1 MKKAKKLTF
10 SIRTKFI
17 LTLAI
22 IIIFLESCICTI
34 IGIKVYK
41 SSVYQFEQTIE
52 QQINSVKQTIQLFVR
67 NNDALVRILL
77 ENPYVKNADESIHSY
92 VSDVGDVI
100 VKNVEG
106 EGNAKSIN
114 EVFRNTNKM
123 HPEFT
128 VVYLG
133 TKWGGQ
139 ATSREKMKGGYDPRT
154 REWYKKTYADQKNV
168 AITNAYQTAIGGE
181 LVVTFARALTSKQN
195 EFIGSLGVDVS
206 LSELTELIKK
216 MKIGDTGYV
225 MLCQS
230 DGTILA
236 NPKHQETN
244 FKTLKDSKIK
254 ALEEIA
260 DAKTE
265 KLVVNMDG
273 EKWHVHTFTIDN
285 LNWKLVTFI
294 TDAELLSSF
303 YSIFQSMVIAGFAL
317 FIILLLLVI
326 LLFKKISIQF
336 AKLKTIFS
344 KIAKGDISDRLHYN
358 KSDEIGEMISY
369 FNTTMDNMCNMVSGL
384 LSESKEMNE
393 MGQNLS
399 HNMRETTSSVYQIS
413 GNVESVR
420 DQIETQS
427 NCINDVAT
435 STVNIAKTT
444 EELSESIQ
452 MQSASVGRSSSSIEE
467 MVANITS
474 ITNILEQNN
483 ALIKNLYN
491 KTILG
496 KQGVNK
502 ANAVTKQIAERSD
515 SILEA
520 SLVIQNIAS
529 QTNLLAMNAAIE
541 AAHAGEAGK
550 GFAVVAD
557 EIRKLA
563 EESNLQGKQIGNV
576 LKESIEII
584 GNLIV
589 AGEGAEK
596 VFDEVYELTNQ
607 ISNQE
612 DVITSAMQE
621 QSLGG
626 KEILEAIKDINDVTD
641 TVKDGSKNILDKSK
655 EIKQIISR
663 LEDLTQNLTQS
674 MNEMSQGVL
683 QINGATQEVNSITQ
697 KHTEIIQS
705 LNNNIHNFKIM

>member
-1 MKKAKKLTF
+1 MGVKKLSL

-17 LTLAI
+17 LTLSS
-22 IIIFLESCICTI
+22 IIIFLVACICII
-34 IGIKVYK
+34 IGMKVYD
-41 SSVYQFEQTIE
+41 SSIYQLEQTLN
-52 QQINSVKQTIQLFVR
+52 QQVNSIDQMLQLFVK
-67 NNDALVRILL
+67 NNDALLQILL
-77 ENPYVKNADESIHSY
+77 ENPHIKNADESIHSY
-92 VSDVGDVI
+92 VGDVGDII
-100 VKNVEG
+100 VKDVEG
-106 EGNAKSIN
+106 DGHAKAIN
-114 EVFRNTNKM
+114 ELFRNTNKT

-154 REWYKKTYADQKNV
+154 REWYKKTYSDQKNI
-168 AITNAYQTAIGGE
+168 AITNAYKTAIGGE
-181 LVVTFARALTSKQN
+181 LVITFARALISSKN
-195 EFIGSLGVDVS
+195 EFVGSLGVDVS
-206 LSELTELIKK
+206 LSELTEFIKK
-216 MKIGDTGYV
+216 IRIGNSGYI
-225 MLCQS
+225 MLCQN

-236 NPKHQETN
+236 DPKHQDAN
-244 FKTLKDSKIK
+244 FKTLKDSNIQ
-254 ALEEIA
+254 ALEQIA
-260 DAKTE
+260 NSTNN
-265 KLVVNMDG
+265 KLVVRMDG
-273 EKWHVHTFTIDN
+273 EKWHTYTFSIN
-285 LNWKLVTFI
+285 GLNWKIITFI
-294 TDAELLSSF
+294 KEKELLSSF

-317 FIILLLLVI
+317 FVILLILVFI
-326 LLFKKISIQF
+326 LFKKIAIQF
-336 AKLKTIFS
+336 SKIKVIFS
-344 KIAKGDISDRLHYN
+344 KIARGDISDRLSYD
-358 KSDEIGEMISY
+358 KDDEIGEMISY

-384 LSESKEMNE
+384 LSESKKMNE

-399 HNMRETTSSVYQIS
+399 YNMRETASSVYQIS
-413 GNVESVR
+413 GNLENVKE
-420 DQIETQS
+420 QIETQS

-435 STVNIAKTT
+435 STTNIIKTT
-444 EELSESIQ
+444 QELSESIQ
-452 MQSASVGRSSSSIEE
+452 IQSASVGRSSSSIEE

-491 KTILG
+491 KTKLG
-496 KQGVNK
+496 KEGANK

-584 GNLIV
+584 ENLII

-596 VFDEVYELTNQ
+596 IFDEVYELTNQ

-626 KEILEAIKDINDVTD
+626 KEILEATRDINEVTD
-641 TVKDGSKNILDKSK
+641 TVKDGSKNILERSK
-655 EIKQIISR
+655 AISKIISK
-663 LEDLTQNLTQS
+663 LEDLTKNITSS
-674 MNEMSQGVL
+674 MDEMSQGSL
-683 QINGATQEVNSITQ
+683 QINGATQEINSITQ
-697 KHTEIIQS
+697 KHAEVIKS
-705 LNNNIHNFKIM
+705 LNDKIHNFKI

>member
-1 MKKAKKLTF
+1 MRVKKTNL

-17 LTLAI
+17 FSLSI
-22 IIIFLESCICTI
+22 IIIFLVSCICTI
-34 IGIKVYK
+34 IGMKVYNSSIYQLEQTLEQQV
-41 SSVYQFEQTIE
+41 SSVDQML
-52 QQINSVKQTIQLFVR
+52 KLFVK
-67 NNDALVRILL
+67 NNDALVQILL
-77 ENPYVKNADESIHSY
+77 ENPHIKNADKSIHSY
-92 VSDVGDVI
+92 VGDSGEVI
-100 VKNVEG
+100 VKAVEG
-106 EGNAKSIN
+106 DGNARDIN
-114 EVFRNTNKM
+114 EVFRQTNRM

-154 REWYKKTYADQKNV
+154 REWYKKTYNDQKNV
-168 AITNAYQTAIGGE
+168 AITNAYKAAIGGE
-181 LVVTFARALTSKQN
+181 LVVTFARALLSPEN
-195 EFIGSLGVDVS
+195 GFIGSLGVDVS
-206 LSELTELIKK
+206 LSELTEFIKK

-225 MLCQS
+225 MLCQD

-236 NPKHQETN
+236 DPEHQETN
-244 FKTLKDSKIK
+244 FKKLEDSNIPSFK
-254 ALEEIA
+254 EIA
-260 DAKTE
+260 NTKSK
-265 KLVVNMDG
+265 KLVVKMDG
-273 EKWHVHTFTIDN
+273 EKWHVYTFPIDG
-285 LNWKLVTFI
+285 LNWKIITFI
-294 TDAELLSSF
+294 KEKELLNSF

-317 FIILLLLVI
+317 FVI
-326 LLFKKISIQF
+326 LLILTFIFFKKVSIEF
-336 AKLKTIFS
+336 AKIRTIFS
-344 KIAKGDISDRLHYN
+344 KIAKGDISDRLKYEKN
-358 KSDEIGEMISY
+358 DEIGEMISY
-369 FNTTMDNMCNMVSGL
+369 FNITMDNMCNMVSGL
-384 LSESKEMNE
+384 LSKSKEMND

-399 HNMRETTSSVYQIS
+399 YNMRETASSVYQIS
-413 GNVESVR
+413 GNVESMR
-420 DQIETQS
+420 EQIERQS

-435 STVNIAKTT
+435 STTNIIKTT
-444 EELSESIQ
+444 QELSDSIQ
-452 MQSASVGRSSSSIEE
+452 LQSASVGRSSSSIEE

-491 KTILG
+491 KTKLG
-496 KQGVNK
+496 KEGASK
-502 ANAVTKQIAERSD
+502 ANSVTRQIAELSD

-563 EESNLQGKQIGNV
+563 EESNLQGKQIGSV

-584 GNLIV
+584 ENLIV

-596 VFDEVYELTNQ
+596 IFDEVYELTNQ

-626 KEILEAIKDINDVTD
+626 KEILEATRDINDVTD
-641 TVKDGSKNILDKSK
+641 RVKDGSRNILERSK
-655 EIKQIISR
+655 EISEIISR
-663 LEDLTQNLTQS
+663 LEDLTHNITSS
-674 MNEMSQGVL
+674 MDEMSKGVL
-683 QINGATQEVNSITQ
+683 QINGATQEVNNITQ
-697 KHTEIIQS
+697 KHAEVITS
-705 LNNNIHNFKIM
+705 LNNKIHDFKI

>member
-1 MKKAKKLTF
+1 MKKPNKKLSL
-10 SIRTKFI
+10 SIRAKFI
-17 LTLAI
+17 LSLAI
-22 IIIFLESCICTI
+22 VIISLVACICTI
-34 IGIKVYK
+34 IGIKLYN
-41 SSVYQFEQTIE
+41 SSVSQAEQTIE
-52 QQINSVKQTIQLFVR
+52 RQVNSVNQMLQLFIK
-67 NNDALVRILL
+67 NNDALVQILL
-77 ENPYVKNADESIHSY
+77 ENPYIKNADESVHSY
-92 VSDVGDVI
+92 VNDVGDVI

-106 EGNAKSIN
+106 EGNAKKIN
-114 EVFRNTNKM
+114 EVFRKTNLM

-154 REWYKKTYADQKNV
+154 RDWYKKTYADQNNV
-168 AITNAYQTAIGGE
+168 AITKAYKTAIGGE
-181 LVVTFARALTSKQN
+181 LVVTFARALLSSEN
-195 EFIGSLGVDVS
+195 EFIGSLGIDVS
-206 LSELTELIKK
+206 LSELTELIKN
-216 MKIGDTGYV
+216 MKIGNTGYV
-225 MLCQS
+225 MLCQN

-236 NPKHQETN
+236 DPKHQETN
-244 FKTLKDSKIK
+244 FKTLKDSNIK
-254 ALEEIA
+254 AFEEIA
-260 DAKTE
+260 NATGK
-265 KLVVNMDG
+265 KLVVSMGG
-273 EKWHVHTFTIDN
+273 EKWHINIFKIDN
-285 LNWKLVTFI
+285 LNWKVISFI
-294 TDAELLSSF
+294 KESELLDSF
-303 YSIFQSMVIAGFAL
+303 YKIFQSMIIAGFAL
-317 FIILLLLVI
+317 FIILLI
-326 LLFKKISIQF
+326 LAFIVFKKISIQF
-336 AKLKTIFS
+336 TRFKTIFS
-344 KIAKGDISDRLHYN
+344 NIAQGDIRGRLTYN
-358 KSDEIGEMISY
+358 KNDEIGEVISY

-384 LSESKEMNE
+384 LSRSKEMNE

-399 HNMRETTSSVYQIS
+399 YNMRETASSVYQIS
-413 GNVESVR
+413 GNVESVKE
-420 DQIETQS
+420 QIETQS
-427 NCINDVAT
+427 NCIGDVAR
-435 STVNIAKTT
+435 STTNIIKTT
-444 EELSESIQ
+444 EDLSESIQ
-452 MQSASVGRSSSSIEE
+452 LQTASVGRSSSSIEE

-496 KQGVNK
+496 KDGANK

-515 SILEA
+515 SILDA

-584 GNLIV
+584 NNLII

-626 KEILEAIKDINDVTD
+626 KEILEAIKDIKDVTN
-641 TVKDGSKNILDKSK
+641 TVKDGSKNILDRGK
-655 EIKQIISR
+655 EISQTMSR
-663 LEDLTQNLTQS
+663 LEDLTQNLTLS
-674 MNEMSQGVL
+674 MEEMSQGVL

-697 KHTEIIQS
+697 KHAEVIQS
-705 LNNNIHNFKIM
+705 LNDKIHDFKI